1 MPTVIDLQK
10 ADDPRDIVY
19 LAVQALAEGKVIAV
33 PSETVYALAASVLC
47 AEAVQRLAVL
57 KKPSDDAPVRS
68 GGLADQCWLAVAVK
82 SADEALDYMCH
93 DSTLALRFARRCWPG
108 PVTLVTP
115 CDWQR
120 SAVSRFPKP
129 VRDLIV
135 SDSGDIGIRVVSHP
149 LFVQMQKYC
158 AGPIALCSAR
168 RYGQPQATT
177 GIAVAEQFGDDIP
190 LVLDHGATHF
200 GGPSTVVRVRGNQFK
215 ILREG
220 VVETA
225 AIRQYARPS
234 IVLVCTGNTCRSP
247 MAEALLKR
255 QLDQR
260 LGNSPSG
267 TIIPHVTSVGLAA
280 MPGDAASPQAVEV
293 MKARGLDIS
302 HHSSQPFGEQ
312 VIRSADLILTMTQ
325 SHRNAILARWPE
337 AQSRVHTLRHD
348 GRDIT
353 DPVGAPVEIYQAC
366 ADQIDQ
372 ELARWVDSL
381 GPEWVAIP
389 DVDGKGE

>member
-1 MPTVIDLQK
+1 MPTVIDLRK

-19 LAVQALAEGKVIAV
+19 MAVQALAEGKVIAV

-47 AEAVQRLAVL
+47 VEAVERLAVL
-57 KKPSDDAPVRS
+57 KQPGGPEGNETRRS
-68 GGLADQCWLAVAVK
+68 TDQCWLAIAVK
-82 SADEALDYMCH
+82 SVDEALDYMCL

-115 CDWQR
+115 CDADR
-120 SAVSRFPKP
+120 SAVTRFPQP
-129 VRDLIV
+129 VQDLIL
-135 SDSGDIGIRVVSHP
+135 SESGDIGIRVVSHP
-149 LFVQMQKYC
+149 LFEQMQKYC
-158 AGPIALCSAR
+158 AGPVVVCGASR
-168 RYGQPQATT
+168 FGHPQATT

-200 GGPSTVVRVRGNQFK
+200 GGPSTVVRVHGNRFK

-280 MPGDAASPQAVEV
+280 MPGEPASLQAVEV
-293 MKARGLDIS
+293 MKERGLDIS
-302 HHSSQPFGEQ
+302 DHSSQPFGEQ
-312 VIRSADLILTMTQ
+312 IIRSADLILTMTQ
-325 SHRNAILARWPE
+325 SHRNAILTRWPE

-366 ADQIDQ
+366 ADQIES
-372 ELARWVDSL
+372 ELTRWVDGL
-381 GPEWVAIP
+381 GPEWVAVP
-389 DVDGKGE
+389 DVDGKGD